1 MPNRDRAALLD
12 IAHAI
17 GLVQQFKRGLS
28 VADFLEDARTQS
40 AVLHQLLAVVPYR
53 HKGVVGEAVKRL
65 SDSFRRDHPEIPWR
79 LIAGMRDLLIHHYD
93 TADLEE
99 VWRVA
104 DRDMPDVAQQVQSII
119 RGEAF
124 GERD

>member
-28 VADFLEDARTQS
+28 AADFLEDARTQS
-40 AVLHQLLAVVPYR
+40 TVLHQLL
-53 HKGVVGEAVKRL
+53 VVGEAVKRL
-65 SDSFRRDHPEIPWR
+65 SDSFGRDHPEIPWR
-79 LIAGMRDLLIHHYD
+79 LIAGMRDLLIHHRD
-93 TADLEE
+93 TVHLEE